1 MTEPIVSQGAEHLG
15 GVLMNLD
22 RILQICGSILGVL
35 AILSKLMIILLAF
48 MALIAIPAM
57 WLGASPEDV
66 AGIEMPFDMSM
77 NALLTLLTLLLIL
90 LPPWFYIWSRIYED
104 GFQVCVIFR
113 ESRSRDL
120 TGLSPILIDLKNMF
134 LYSFA
139 FDVGIRLISLPLM
152 PLSETQDAPSWQVSF
167 IFENMDLFLPG
178 LAGSSAL
185 LAAFFCYLWAR
196 VLEQY
201 NSMEEELEA
210 VV

>member
-1 MTEPIVSQGAEHLG
+1 
-15 GVLMNLD
+15 MNLD

-35 AILSKLMIILLAF
+35 AILSKVMIFLLSIL
-48 MALIAIPAM
+48 ALVGIPAM
-57 WLGASPEDV
+57 WLGASPEDI
-66 AGIEMPFDMSM
+66 ADMEMPFGMGL
-77 NALLTLLTLLLIL
+77 NTLLTLLTLMLIL
-90 LPPWFYIWSRIYED
+90 APLWFYIWSRIYED

-120 TGLSPILIDLKNMF
+120 TGLSPVLVDLKNMF

-139 FDVGIRLISLPLM
+139 FDVAFRLISLPLM
-152 PLSETQDAPSWQVSF
+152 LLDEIRDPVSWQVSF
-167 IFENMDLFLPG
+167 LFDNMDLFLPG

-185 LAAFFCYLWAR
+185 FAAFFCYLWAR
-196 VLEQY
+196 VLERY